1 MKSPLNSNY
10 IVIDSEKVE
19 KEYLVDLFRYCELF
33 YFLALRDLLVRYK
46 EAFFGIAWAIFRPLM
61 NMALLAF
68 IFGSIAN
75 FSSEGINY
83 PLFVLS
89 GIVPWQLFSS
99 VTLETSTSLLN
110 SSYLLTK
117 VYFPRMI
124 IPLSQAFVQVIDFF
138 VNLVLLI
145 LISLFMGYLS
155 FVNILFFPFI
165 LFVSFVLC
173 AGLSLWLSAF
183 TLKYRDVRFVLPF
196 LVQLSMYLSPVG
208 YGSFI
213 IPEKWLWLYSLN
225 PLVGIID
232 GYRWAL
238 FGLSSPFLP
247 ISFAYT
253 VVISTLVLFSGF
265 YFFRKLERSF
275 VDIL

>member
-61 NMALLAF
+61 NMVLLAF